1 MVKRIIIIP
10 IILLC
15 ITFFITGFDLTK
27 KENTQFDFIAESK
40 EVYNFYVPLED
51 EVEFDTSENQS
62 LISLDRSY
70 IGFKEAVGFKES
82 GGKYKVVNR
91 FGYLGKYQFSQ
102 NTLKMLGF
110 KNIDNFLNDTHQQE
124 LAFQTYVSYNK
135 WVLRKE
141 IERYVGQEI
150 NGVEITESG
159 IVAAAHLAGPG
170 NVRKFLKSKGNHDSQ
185 DANGDSVKYYM
196 EMFSDYDI
204 SGIKAAK
211 RF

>member
-1 MVKRIIIIP
+1 MIKRIIIIP
-10 IILLC
+10 IIL
-15 ITFFITGFDLTK
+15 IGIAFFITGFDLTE
-27 KENTQFDFIAESK
+27 KEDTHFDFIAESE
-40 EVYNFYVPLED
+40 EVFNFYVPLED
-51 EVEFDTSENQS
+51 EVDFDENENQS
-62 LISLDRSY
+62 LISLDKSY
-70 IGFKEAVGFKES
+70 IGFKEAIGFKES

-91 FGYLGKYQFSQ
+91 FGYLGKYQFSR
-102 NTLKMLGF
+102 NTLRMMGF
-110 KNIDNFLNDTHQQE
+110 KNIDNFLNDTQQQE

-150 NGVEITESG
+150 DGVEITESG

-170 NVRKFLKSKGNHDSQ
+170 NVRKFLKSKGSKDSQ
-185 DANGDSVKYYM
+185 DANGASVKYYM

-204 SGIKAAK
+204 SDIKAAK

>member
-27 KENTQFDFIAESK
+27 KENTQFDFIAESE

-51 EVEFDTSENQS
+51 ELEIDNSENQS

-124 LAFQTYVSYNK
+124 LA
-135 WVLRKE
+135 
-141 IERYVGQEI
+141 
-150 NGVEITESG
+150 
-159 IVAAAHLAGPG
+159 
-170 NVRKFLKSKGNHDSQ
+170 
-185 DANGDSVKYYM
+185 
-196 EMFSDYDI
+196 
-204 SGIKAAK
+204 
-211 RF
+211 